1 MFDELDRNGNGSI
14 TKSELKKNGY
24 CKEDIASFFRTYD
37 LDSKHK
43 EVSKA
48 EYLTIM
54 FEALITSMN
63 KKQCIIRIYY
73 LVTFYAQ
80 CLELCLIIFN
90 LGVSGGLAG
99 WTIALPDFDR
109 IEGATGYQQRAAL
122 LLAHPAWG
130 SHLRP

>member
-54 FEALITSMN
+54 FEALCTSMN
-63 KKQCIIRIYY
+63 DKMNRHYSKDVVLTGTQYEVKSIYDVNRRRRRRRI
-73 LVTFYAQ
+73 LQ
-80 CLELCLIIFN
+80 
-90 LGVSGGLAG
+90 
-99 WTIALPDFDR
+99 DR
-109 IEGATGYQQRAAL
+109 SKGDCRL
-122 LLAHPAWG
+122 
-130 SHLRP
+130 

>member
-1 MFDELDRNGNGSI
+1 MAESVGEMMVGKMTTLFTMTDKDFDGLVCLEEFEEFNRVLEKLGKEPISSEKSTVTFDEFMELLTNRFSIMFDELDRNGNGSI

-54 FEALITSMN
+54 FEALCTSMN
-63 KKQCIIRIYY
+63 KK
-73 LVTFYAQ
+73 
-80 CLELCLIIFN
+80 
-90 LGVSGGLAG
+90 
-99 WTIALPDFDR
+99 
-109 IEGATGYQQRAAL
+109 
-122 LLAHPAWG
+122 
-130 SHLRP
+130 